1 MRFVILH
8 GRPIVAELDARTFC
22 GLHCVTAFTQH
33 LQFAETS
40 EHFKVYGSQFR
51 AYQYQHLCKL
61 ALRI

>member
-8 GRPIVAELDARTFC
+8 GRPIVAELVARTFC

-51 AYQYQHLCKL
+51 AYQQH
-61 ALRI
+61 